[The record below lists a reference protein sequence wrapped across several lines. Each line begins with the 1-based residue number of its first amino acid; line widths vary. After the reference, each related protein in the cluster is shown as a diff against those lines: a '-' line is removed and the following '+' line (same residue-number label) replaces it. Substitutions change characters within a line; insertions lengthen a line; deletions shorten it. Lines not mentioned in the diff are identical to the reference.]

1 MALETIIENAVNVP
15 FELAKKEAAGVVLE
29 GLKNSGNDA
38 IAKILMKE
46 ALPQL
51 TGPDGKILNAVITD
65 PAVAKEF
72 DKFQNNLSGVVGKSL
87 TQLSHN
93 IEKPLNNAV
102 ETAIEGGI
110 STATHA
116 VANAPGIGAVVTIG
130 EAVGTVNK
138 LKDEAAE
145 VVDAVNV
152 AKLPIDTAMKDIVP
166 LSAAIDEAAT
176 KAKNAQDAAASALEV
191 PEVPVP
197 NLEVPEVPVPNLE
210 VPEVPVPNLEVPK
223 VNVPSAAA
231 TSAAATSAA
240 ATSAAATNAAATS
253 AAATSAAS
261 EPEIGTKRA
270 RAGGSRRR
278 RRIAKLS
285 RRIERTLRRV
295 QNKYGLKDKNSFLR
309 RTLNAKKM
317 K

>member
-1 MALETIIENAVNVP
+1 V
-15 FELAKKEAAGVVLE
+15 
-29 GLKNSGNDA
+29 S
-38 IAKILMKE
+38 
-46 ALPQL
+46 
-51 TGPDGKILNAVITD
+51 
-65 PAVAKEF
+65 KEF
-72 DKFQNNLSGVVGKSL
+72 DKFQNNLSGVIGKSL
-87 TQLSHN
+87 TQLSHK
-93 IEKPLNNAV
+93 IEEPLNNAV
-102 ETAIEGGI
+102 ETAIEGTVI
-110 STATHA
+110 TAGNA
-116 VANAPGIGAVVTIG
+116 VSSVTGPFMPLVTI
-130 EAVGTVNK
+130 AGTVND
-138 LKDEAAE
+138 LKDDATKI
-145 VVDAVNV
+145 VGAVND
-152 AKLPIDTAMKDIVP
+152 AKLPIDTAMKDILP

-197 NLEVPEVPVPNLE
+197 NLEVPEVPEVKVPEVPVPEVPVPNLE

-231 TSAAATSAA
+231 TGAPPRRSDYPKGDDGLAAYDAAQEQFIANKRSRIGVQPEVQPQSIKMKTGVDAPTIQPIERQPAAAAA
-240 ATSAAATNAAATS
+240 VM
-253 AAATSAAS
+253 
-261 EPEIGTKRA
+261 
-270 RAGGSRRR
+270 GGSRKR